1 MDLYKKIEKSKEIIS
16 EAAKNWTVQKIAI
29 AWTGGKDS
37 TIILHLV
44 RSIYKNKVPFK
55 VFFNDTTIEF
65 PEIYDFIN
73 KIKRD
78 WNINLIWEKHLEEDL
93 EAYETASSKEEKMEI
108 MRIAKINVINY
119 SLTKYHIKAF
129 MSGIRTDEHEAR
141 SKEQYFSLRA
151 THTRV
156 HPILHFTYQNVLD
169 YIKKFN

>member
-129 MSGIRTDEHEAR
+129 MSG
-141 SKEQYFSLRA
+141 
-151 THTRV
+151 
-156 HPILHFTYQNVLD
+156 
-169 YIKKFN
+169 